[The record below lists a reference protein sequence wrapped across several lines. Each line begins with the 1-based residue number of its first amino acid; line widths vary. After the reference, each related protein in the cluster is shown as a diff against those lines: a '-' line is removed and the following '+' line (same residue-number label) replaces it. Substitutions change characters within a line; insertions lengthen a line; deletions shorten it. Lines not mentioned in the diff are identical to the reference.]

1 MQKEDLHGYVP
12 AIASPFNDKGE
23 IMEDAFV
30 ELFEFLIGRGAT
42 TICIAGDNGESWA
55 LSAAE
60 RGRLVRLAKDT
71 AKDRVNV
78 MMGISAPTIDA
89 SLAYVNA
96 AEENGADV
104 LLSMPQTYVL
114 KASEAELYARFDK
127 VSAATDK
134 PLVLYNSP
142 RRMGFSLTVDQ
153 TETLLDSHNVIGI
166 KESQRDFFH
175 HTHLLQRLGDK
186 MSVMTGPCH
195 YILPNFALGAKGFIA
210 TGPEFTDLKP
220 SEMAAVGAG
229 APDETWRHA
238 HYQLTALY
246 ELLMGTATWPAS
258 FKAALNL
265 IGLPAGVPRDPVL
278 PATEA
283 DNDKIK
289 RVFDQ
294 LGISYS
300 SCA

>member
-1 MQKEDLHGYVP
+1 MKKEDLHGYVP
-12 AIASPFNDKGE
+12 AIATPFSETGN

-30 ELFEFLIGRGAT
+30 DIFEFLIGRGAT
-42 TICIAGDNGESWA
+42 TICVAGDNGESWA

-60 RGRLVRLAKDT
+60 RGHLVRLAKDT
-71 AKDRVNV
+71 AKDRVKV

-89 SLAYVNA
+89 SLGYVNA

-114 KASEAELYARFDK
+114 KASEAELLARFDK
-127 VSAATDK
+127 ISAATDK

-142 RRMGFSLTVDQ
+142 RRMGFSLIVDQ
-153 TETLLDSHNVIGI
+153 TETLLDNHNVIGI

-175 HTHLLQRLGDK
+175 HTHLLQRLGDR

-195 YILPNFALGAKGFIA
+195 FILPNFALGARGFIA

-220 SEMAAVGAG
+220 SNMAAVGAG
-229 APDETWRHA
+229 AADATYRKA
-238 HYQLTALY
+238 HYQLAGLY
-246 ELLMGTATWPAS
+246 EMLMGTATWPAA

-265 IGLPAGVPRDPVL
+265 IGLPAGIPRDPVL
-278 PATEA
+278 AATQA
-283 DNDKIK
+283 DIDKIK
-289 RVFDQ
+289 RTFDQ

-300 SCA
+300 

>member
-1 MQKEDLHGYVP
+1 MNKDDLYGYVP
-12 AIASPFNDKGE
+12 AIATPFSTKGD

-30 ELFEFLIGRGAT
+30 EMFEFLIGRGAT

-55 LSAAE
+55 LNAAE

-71 AKDRVNV
+71 AKGRVKV

-89 SLAYVNA
+89 ARGYIQA
-96 AEENGADV
+96 ADENGADV

-114 KASEAELYARFDK
+114 KASEAELMARFDAI
-127 VSAATDK
+127 SAATNT

-153 TETLLDSHNVIGI
+153 TERLLDNHNVIGI
-166 KESQRDFFH
+166 KESQRDFFY
-175 HTHLLQRLGDK
+175 HTHLLERLGHR

-195 YILPNFALGAKGFIA
+195 YILPAFGLGAKGFIA
-210 TGPEFTDLKP
+210 TGPEFTDLLP
-220 SEMAAVGAG
+220 GDMAKIGTS
-229 APDETWRHA
+229 APDATYRKT
-238 HYQLTALY
+238 HYQLTVLY

-278 PATEA
+278 PATQA
-283 DNDKIK
+283 DIDKIK
-289 RVFDQ
+289 ATFDQ
-294 LGISYS
+294 LGIDHK
-300 SCA
+300 

>member
-1 MQKEDLHGYVP
+1 MKKEDLHGYVP
-12 AIASPFNDKGE
+12 AIATPFDEKGN

-30 ELFEFLIGRGAT
+30 DLFEFLLSRGAT
-42 TICIAGDNGESWA
+42 CVCIAGDNGESWA
-55 LSAAE
+55 LSAEE

-71 AKDRVNV
+71 AKGRVPI

-89 SLAYVNA
+89 SLAYVRA

-114 KASEAELYARFDK
+114 KASEAELMARFDK

-153 TETLLDSHNVIGI
+153 TERLLNAHNVIGI
-166 KESQRDFFH
+166 KESQRDFFY

-195 YILPNFALGAKGFIA
+195 YIMPAFGLGAKGFIA
-210 TGPEFTDLKP
+210 TGPEFTDLLPKD
-220 SEMAAVGAG
+220 MAKVGTS
-229 APDETWRHA
+229 APADTYRKA
-238 HYQLTALY
+238 HYQLTVLY
-246 ELLMGTATWPAS
+246 ELLMGTGTWPAS

-265 IGLPAGVPRDPVL
+265 IGQPAGVPRDPVL
-278 PATEA
+278 PLAEA
-283 DNDKIK
+283 DIDKIK
-289 RVFDQ
+289 RTFDQ
-294 LGISYS
+294 LGISYV
-300 SCA
+300 

>member
-1 MQKEDLHGYVP
+1 MQKQDLHGYVP
-12 AIASPFNDKGE
+12 AIATPFNAAGE

-60 RGRLVRLAKDT
+60 RGRLVRLARDT
-71 AKDRVNV
+71 ARGRVKV

-89 SLAYVNA
+89 TLSYVKA
-96 AEENGADV
+96 AEESGADV

-114 KASEAELYARFDK
+114 KATDAELYSRFDK

-142 RRMGFSLTVDQ
+142 RRMGFSLTIDQ
-153 TETLLDSHNVIGI
+153 TETLLNTHNVIGI
-166 KESQRDFFH
+166 KESHRDFFH

-195 YILPNFALGAKGFIA
+195 YILPNFTLGAKGFIA

-229 APDETWRHA
+229 APNETWRHA
-238 HYQLTALY
+238 HYQLTVLY

-278 PATEA
+278 PATQA
-283 DNDKIK
+283 DIDKIK
-289 RVFDQ
+289 RSFDM

-300 SCA
+300 

>member
-12 AIASPFNDKGE
+12 AIATPFNAKGE

-60 RGRLVRLAKDT
+60 RGQLVRLAKDA
-71 AKDRVNV
+71 AKDRVKV

-89 SLAYVNA
+89 SLAYVKA

-114 KASEAELYARFDK
+114 KASEAELMARFDK
-127 VSAATDK
+127 VSAATAK

-153 TETLLDSHNVIGI
+153 TETLLNTHNVIGI

-220 SEMAAVGAG
+220 SDMDAVGAS
-229 APDETWRHA
+229 APDDTWRKA
-238 HYQLTALY
+238 HYQLTVLY
-246 ELLMGTATWPAS
+246 ELLMGTATWPAA

-278 PATEA
+278 RATEA
-283 DNDKIK
+283 EIDKI
-289 RVFDQ
+289 RRTFDQ
-294 LGISYS
+294 LGISY
-300 SCA
+300 A

>member
-1 MQKEDLHGYVP
+1 MNKDDLHGYVP
-12 AIASPFNDKGE
+12 AIATPFNENGE

-30 ELFEFLIGRGAT
+30 ALFEFLLSKGAT
-42 TICIAGDNGESWA
+42 CVCIAGDNGESWA

-71 AKDRVNV
+71 SRGRVPI

-89 SLAYVNA
+89 SLAYVQA

-114 KASEAELYARFDK
+114 KASEAELMQRFDK
-127 VSAATDK
+127 VSAATST

-142 RRMGFSLTVDQ
+142 RRMGFSLTIDQ
-153 TETLLDSHNVIGI
+153 TETLLNNHNVIGI
-166 KESQRDFFH
+166 KESQRDFFY
-175 HTHLLQRLGDK
+175 HTHLLDRLGDK

-195 YILPNFALGAKGFIA
+195 YIMPAFALGAKGFIA
-210 TGPEFTDLKP
+210 TGPEFTDMLP
-220 SEMAAVGAG
+220 SDMAVAGAG
-229 APDETWRHA
+229 APDAAYRKA
-238 HYQLTALY
+238 HKQLTLLY

-265 IGLPAGVPRDPVL
+265 IGQPAGVPRDPVL
-278 PATEA
+278 PATQA
-283 DNDKIK
+283 DIDKIK
-289 RVFDQ
+289 RCFDD
-294 LGISYS
+294 LGISYV
-300 SCA
+300 

>member
-1 MQKEDLHGYVP
+1 MKKEDLHGYVP
-12 AIASPFNDKGE
+12 AIATPFNEAGE

-30 ELFEFLIGRGAT
+30 ELFEFLIKRGAT

-71 AKDRVNV
+71 ARGRVKV

-89 SLAYVNA
+89 SLAYVKA
-96 AEENGADV
+96 AEDNGADV

-114 KASEAELYARFDK
+114 KASEAELMARFDK
-127 VSAATDK
+127 VAAATDT

-142 RRMGFSLTVDQ
+142 RRMGFSLTIDQ
-153 TETLLDSHNVIGI
+153 TETLLNNHNVIGI
-166 KESQRDFFH
+166 KESQRDFFY

-210 TGPEFTDLKP
+210 TGPEFTDLMP

-229 APDETWRHA
+229 APDDTWRHA
-238 HYQLTALY
+238 HYQLTVLY

-283 DNDKIK
+283 DIDKIK
-289 RVFDQ
+289 RSFDL

-300 SCA
+300 

>member
-1 MQKEDLHGYVP
+1 MKKEDLRGYVP
-12 AIASPFNDKGE
+12 AIATPFSNTGE

-55 LSAAE
+55 LSADE

-71 AKDRVNV
+71 AKSRVGV
-78 MMGISAPTIDA
+78 MMGISAPTIAA
-89 SLAYVNA
+89 SLAYVRA
-96 AEENGADV
+96 AEENGADM

-114 KASEAELYARFDK
+114 KASEAELMARFDK
-127 VSAATDK
+127 ISAATAK

-142 RRMGFSLTVDQ
+142 RRMGFSLSVDQ
-153 TETLLDSHNVIGI
+153 IETLLNNHNVIGI
-166 KESQRDFFH
+166 KESQRDYFH

-210 TGPEFTDLKP
+210 TGPEFTHLKP
-220 SEMAAVGAG
+220 SDMSAVGAG
-229 APDETWRHA
+229 APDLTWRHA
-238 HYQLTALY
+238 HYQLTVLY

-265 IGLPAGVPRDPVL
+265 IGLPAGVPRDPVM
-278 PATEA
+278 PATVDDIE
-283 DNDKIK
+283 KIK
-289 RVFDQ
+289 RTFDQ

-300 SCA
+300 

>member
-1 MQKEDLHGYVP
+1 MKKEDLHGYVP
-12 AIASPFNDKGE
+12 AIATPFDEKGN

-30 ELFEFLIGRGAT
+30 DLFEFLLSRGAT
-42 TICIAGDNGESWA
+42 CVCIAGDNGESWA
-55 LSAAE
+55 LSAEE

-71 AKDRVNV
+71 SKGRVPI

-89 SLAYVNA
+89 SLAYVRA

-114 KASEAELYARFDK
+114 KASEAELMARFDK

-153 TETLLDSHNVIGI
+153 TERLLNAHNVIGI
-166 KESQRDFFH
+166 KESQRDFFY

-195 YILPNFALGAKGFIA
+195 YIMPAFGLGAKGFIA
-210 TGPEFTDLKP
+210 TGPEFTDLLPKD
-220 SEMAAVGAG
+220 MAKVGTS
-229 APDETWRHA
+229 APDDTYRKA
-238 HYQLTALY
+238 HYQLTVLY
-246 ELLMGTATWPAS
+246 ELLMGTGTWPAS

-265 IGLPAGVPRDPVL
+265 IGQPAGVPRDPVL
-278 PATEA
+278 PLAEA
-283 DNDKIK
+283 DIDKIK
-289 RVFDQ
+289 RTFDQ
-294 LGISYS
+294 LGISYV
-300 SCA
+300 

>member
-1 MQKEDLHGYVP
+1 MKREDLHGYVP
-12 AIASPFNDKGE
+12 AIATPFSESGN

-30 ELFEFLIGRGAT
+30 DMFEFLIGRGAT
-42 TICIAGDNGESWA
+42 TICVAGDNGESWA

-71 AKDRVNV
+71 AKDRVKI

-89 SLAYVNA
+89 SLGYVNA

-114 KASEAELYARFDK
+114 KASEAELLARFDK
-127 VSAATDK
+127 ISAATDK

-153 TETLLDSHNVIGI
+153 TETLLDNHNVIGI
-166 KESQRDFFH
+166 KESQRDFLY
-175 HTHLLQRLGDK
+175 HTHLLQRLGER

-195 YILPNFALGAKGFIA
+195 FILPNFALGARGFIA

-220 SEMAAVGAG
+220 SNMAAVGAG
-229 APDETWRHA
+229 AADATYRKA
-238 HYQLTALY
+238 NYQLTGLY
-246 ELLMGTATWPAS
+246 EMLMGTATWPAA

-265 IGLPAGVPRDPVL
+265 IGLPAGIPRDPVL
-278 PATEA
+278 PATQA
-283 DNDKIK
+283 DIDKIK
-289 RVFDQ
+289 RTFDQ

-300 SCA
+300 

>member
-1 MQKEDLHGYVP
+1 MKKEDLHGYVP
-12 AIASPFNDKGE
+12 AIATPFSDKGE
-23 IMEDAFV
+23 IMEDAFQ
-30 ELFEFLIGRGAT
+30 ELFEFLLSRGASCV
-42 TICIAGDNGESWA
+42 CIAGDNGESWA

-60 RGRLVRLAKDT
+60 RGRLVRLARDA
-71 AKDRVNV
+71 AKGRVPI
-78 MMGISAPTIDA
+78 MMGVSAPTIDA
-89 SLAYVNA
+89 SRAYIRA

-114 KASEAELYARFDK
+114 KASEAELMARFDK
-127 VSAATDK
+127 LAAATDL

-153 TETLLDSHNVIGI
+153 TEKLLNQHNIIGI

-175 HTHLLQRLGDK
+175 HTHLLHRLADK

-195 YILPNFALGAKGFIA
+195 YILPAFALGAKGFIA

-220 SEMAAVGAG
+220 SDMAAAG
-229 APDETWRHA
+229 TGVPDEAYRKA
-238 HYQLTALY
+238 HHQLTVLY
-246 ELLMGTATWPAS
+246 EMLMGTATWPAA

-265 IGLPAGVPRDPVL
+265 IGQPAGVPRDPVL

-283 DNDKIK
+283 DIDKIK
-289 RVFDQ
+289 RTFDE
-294 LGISYS
+294 LGLSYT
-300 SCA
+300 

>member
-1 MQKEDLHGYVP
+1 MQKEDLYGYVP
-12 AIASPFNDKGE
+12 AIATPFSSTGDV
-23 IMEDAFV
+23 MEDAFE
-30 ELFEFLIGRGAT
+30 ELFEFLIARGAT

-55 LSAAE
+55 LNAAE

-71 AKDRVNV
+71 AKDRVKV

-89 SLAYVNA
+89 SLTYVKA
-96 AEENGADV
+96 AEDNGADV

-114 KASEAELYARFDK
+114 KASEAELMARFDK

-153 TETLLDSHNVIGI
+153 TETLLNNHNVIGI
-166 KESQRDFFH
+166 KESQRDFFY

-195 YILPNFALGAKGFIA
+195 YIMPAIALGAKGFIA

-220 SEMAAVGAG
+220 SDMAAVGAR
-229 APDETWRHA
+229 APDDTYRTA
-238 HYQLTALY
+238 HYQLTVLY
-246 ELLMGTATWPAS
+246 ELLMGTATWPAA

-265 IGLPAGVPRDPVL
+265 IGLPAGIPRDPVL

-283 DNDKIK
+283 DIDKIK
-289 RVFDQ
+289 RTFDQ
-294 LGISYS
+294 LGISY
-300 SCA
+300 A

>member
-1 MQKEDLHGYVP
+1 MKKEDLYGYVP
-12 AIASPFNDKGE
+12 AIVTPFSDTGE
-23 IMEDAFV
+23 IIEDAFV
-30 ELFEFLIGRGAT
+30 ELFEFLINRGAT

-71 AKDRVNV
+71 AKGRVYV
-78 MMGISAPTIDA
+78 MMGISAPTIAA
-89 SLAYVNA
+89 SLAYVRA
-96 AEENGADV
+96 AEENGADA

-114 KASEAELYARFDK
+114 KASQAELMARFDK
-127 VSAATDK
+127 VSAATAK

-142 RRMGFSLTVDQ
+142 RRMGFSLSVDQ
-153 TETLLDSHNVIGI
+153 TETLMNNHNVIGI
-166 KESQRDFFH
+166 KESQRDFFY

-220 SEMAAVGAG
+220 SEMATVGAG
-229 APDETWRHA
+229 APDAIWRHA
-238 HYQLTALY
+238 HYQLTVLY

-265 IGLPAGVPRDPVL
+265 IGLPAGVPRDPVM
-278 PATEA
+278 PATV
-283 DNDKIK
+283 DDIDKIK
-289 RVFDQ
+289 RTFDQ

-300 SCA
+300 

>member
-12 AIASPFNDKGE
+12 AIATPFDDRGA

-30 ELFEFLIGRGAT
+30 DLFEFLLGRGAT
-42 TICIAGDNGESWA
+42 CICIAGDNGESWA
-55 LSAAE
+55 LTAQE

-71 AKDRVNV
+71 AKGRVPV

-89 SLAYVNA
+89 TLAYARA

-114 KASEAELYARFDK
+114 KASEAELMARFDK
-127 VSAATDK
+127 VSAVTEL

-142 RRMGFSLTVDQ
+142 RRMGFSLTIDQ
-153 TETLLDSHNVIGI
+153 TERLLDNHNVIGI

-175 HTHLLQRLGDK
+175 HTHLLHRLGHR

-195 YILPNFALGAKGFIA
+195 YILPAFALGAKGFIA
-210 TGPEFTDLKP
+210 TGPEFTDLLP
-220 SEMAAVGAG
+220 SDMAAVGAG
-229 APDETWRHA
+229 AADDTYRKA
-238 HYQLTALY
+238 HYQLTVLY
-246 ELLMGTATWPAS
+246 EMLMGTGTWPAS

-265 IGLPAGVPRDPVL
+265 IGQPAGVPRDPVHPL
-278 PATEA
+278 AEG
-283 DNDKIK
+283 DIDKIK
-289 RVFDQ
+289 RTFDQ
-294 LGISYS
+294 LGINYT
-300 SCA
+300 